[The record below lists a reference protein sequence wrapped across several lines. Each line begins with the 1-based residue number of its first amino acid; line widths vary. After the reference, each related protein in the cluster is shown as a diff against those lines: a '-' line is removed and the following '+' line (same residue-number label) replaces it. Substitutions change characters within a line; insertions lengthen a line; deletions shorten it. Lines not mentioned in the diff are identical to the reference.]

1 MRGIANFISL
11 VFHPIFLFTYL
22 YVLHWL
28 LYPYTGGNMQVAGVL
43 LITFFIFLNTAIV
56 PVALLLAR
64 KISLTDQD
72 RQQRQRTI
80 QMVLVLYT
88 FIYFLFPRQFI
99 PEYLLDV
106 LLATVIGLCVAF
118 IVNTRMKISLHG
130 SAWGGFLSVILFLL
144 LKFNGSYFPF
154 FMISVLCAGLVG
166 FSRLYLGAHTN
177 KELYSGYLAGFTS
190 TSIVML
196 LTQGF

>member
-1 MRGIANFISL
+1 MRGLANFISL
-11 VFHPIFLFTYL
+11 VFHPIFLYTYL
-22 YVLHWL
+22 YLLHWW
-28 LYPYTGGNMQVAGVL
+28 LYPYTGGSMQTAGVL
-43 LITFFIFLNTAIV
+43 LISFFVFLNTAVV

-118 IVNTRMKISLHG
+118 VVNMRMKISLHG

-144 LKFNGSYFPF
+144 FQFNGPYFLF
-154 FMISVLCAGLVG
+154 FMVSVICAGLVG

-177 KELYSGYLAGFTS
+177 KELYSGYAAGFVS
-190 TSIVML
+190 TSIVMFVG
-196 LTQGF
+196 QSF